1 MASRMSLLTLN
12 RAVVSIF
19 PERSGVFHT
28 HKLRHTGRLGSQRG
42 FRSRGRQAP
51 FEEPQHHD
59 MVNKGQCIHHI
70 EDIANL
76 STLSNTQQSPSR
88 CISYQYSA
96 ALIHPSYAPATKL
109 RLHSHYRRPIYIYAT
124 IASRP
129 AEWLGK

>member
-28 HKLRHTGRLGSQRG
+28 HKLRHTSRLGSQRG
-42 FRSRGRQAP
+42 FQSRGRQAP
-51 FEEPQHHD
+51 LEEPQHHD

-76 STLSNTQQSPSR
+76 STLFNTQQSPSR
-88 CISYQYSA
+88 RVSYQYNGV
-96 ALIHPSYAPATKL
+96 LIHPSYASATT
-109 RLHSHYRRPIYIYAT
+109 RRPRSHYRCPIYIYAT
-124 IASRP
+124 IA
-129 AEWLGK
+129 